1 MLMNQLPETNRH
13 ILGGSALAVAILG
26 LGIAASIR
34 STEPVSS
41 ITTAQTTAQT
51 EKWVNPANQPWA
63 DPSSSNFVLQL
74 SQVPSNAY
82 GSAQPAEPGGPNALN
97 GNQTAASVSSKPTAK
112 VAGAAG
118 EAKNWT
124 DREWE
129 IASKAVAAYRMAGRA
144 AQALVPNSS
153 SESVWLPPEEI
164 ANGNAS
170 GETR

>member
-1 MLMNQLPETNRH
+1 MNQLPETNRH

-63 DPSSSNFVLQL
+63 DPSSSNFAPQL

-82 GSAQPAEPGGPNALN
+82 GSAQPAEPAGPNALN
-97 GNQTAASVSSKPTAK
+97 GNQTAASASSKPTAK
-112 VAGAAG
+112 VAGAAD

-129 IASKAVAAYRMAGRA
+129 IASKAVAAYRMAGKA

>member
-1 MLMNQLPETNRH
+1 MNQLPETNRH

-63 DPSSSNFVLQL
+63 DPSSSNFAPQL

-97 GNQTAASVSSKPTAK
+97 GNQTAASVSSKPTGK
-112 VAGAAG
+112 VARAAG
-118 EAKNWT
+118 EAKIWT

-129 IASKAVAAYRMAGRA
+129 IASKAVAAYRMAGKA